1 MRVIRALIIHCAAI
15 AAIAAPVF
23 GSADTIVWT
32 GKEYIPLGVRIHD
45 LTELVMPGPIATWW
59 SEAPNRVTIKP
70 VPGTDNVLTVRS
82 ASKNPSQR
90 LFVRGKNGTIYV
102 ADVSRKLPYQP
113 IVKVENAQSSFI
125 AEARQ
130 TKKISPETLMQAM
143 IRGQTLPGFSA
154 RRTGAVIMNT
164 PPYRIVAKAIIQSP
178 GMTGVIAQW
187 QKDSLQPEVRFNP
200 VTFKISLPGA
210 GKIRMIST
218 NQWTLG
224 SGQIAT
230 MYMVFTR

>member
-1 MRVIRALIIHCAAI
+1 MWVKRAIFHCVAI
-15 AAIAAPVF
+15 AVIASPVIA
-23 GSADTIVWT
+23 SADTIVWT

-70 VPGTDNVLTVRS
+70 VPGTDNVLTVRA

-113 IVKVENAQSSFI
+113 IVKVENAQSSFV

-130 TKKISPETLMQAM
+130 AKKISPETLMRAM
-143 IRGQTLPGFSA
+143 IKGQTMPGFSA
-154 RRTGAVIMNT
+154 RKTNAVIMNT
-164 PPYRIVAKAIIQSP
+164 PPYRIVAKAIVQSP
-178 GMTGVIAQW
+178 EMTGIIAQW

-200 VTFKISLPGA
+200 ATFKISLPGA

-218 NQWTLG
+218 NQWTLR
-224 SGQIAT
+224 SGQVAT

>member
-1 MRVIRALIIHCAAI
+1 MRVKWAISHCVAI
-15 AAIAAPVF
+15 AAIAFPLVA
-23 GSADTIVWT
+23 SANTVVWT

-59 SEAPNRVTIKP
+59 SEAPDRITIKP
-70 VPGTDNVLTVRS
+70 VPGTDSVLTVRA

-113 IVKVENAQSSFI
+113 IVKVENAQSSFV

-130 TKKISPETLMQAM
+130 ARKISPEMLMRAM
-143 IRGQTLPGFSA
+143 IKGQTLPGFSA
-154 RRTGAVIMNT
+154 RRTNAIIMNT

-178 GMTGVIAQW
+178 GMTGIIAQW
-187 QKDSLQPEVRFNP
+187 QKDSMQPEVRFNP
-200 VTFKISLPGA
+200 VTFKIRLPGA

>member
-1 MRVIRALIIHCAAI
+1 MRVIRGILHCVAI
-15 AAIAAPVF
+15 AAIASPVIS
-23 GSADTIVWT
+23 SADNVVWT

-45 LTELVMPGPIATWW
+45 LTELVMPGPIAAWW

-70 VPGTDNVLTVRS
+70 VPGTDSVLTVRA

-130 TKKISPETLMQAM
+130 AKKISPETLMRAM
-143 IRGQTLPGFSA
+143 IKGQTMPGFSA
-154 RRTGAVIMNT
+154 QKVNTVIMNT
-164 PPYRIVAKAIIQSP
+164 PPYKIVAKALVQSP
-178 GMTGVIAQW
+178 GMTGIIAQW

-200 VTFKISLPGA
+200 VTFKISLPGV